1 MTGLWRWGVVGLFVV
16 LLGGCSLAPS
26 DDVLKQLGKS
36 ERSWCVSVS
45 SVYGVVRM
53 GGTGVQGGAMT
64 CTQEG
69 LSVTDTADKVK
80 VPITVVPQVSIG
92 APTLGK

>member
-1 MTGLWRWGVVGLFVV
+1 MTSVA
-16 LLGGCSLAPS
+16 LLLAALALTGCSLAPS

-53 GGTGVQGGAMT
+53 GGTGVQGGVMT

-69 LSVTDTADKVK
+69 LTVTDAADTIK
-80 VPITVVPQVSIG
+80 VPITVVPQISIG